1 MLNKYINRYFIDFY
15 IELHPYK
22 LVKIKSLNLYVRELS
37 FEKLSFCILDFLIF
51 GLAFSLTRPK
61 PVVFKQRD
69 YRNNLT
75 ERQFI
80 GFNFTL
86 SRYYLNTFFLNLISS
101 QFVLKLSKKNI
112 LNKSFSYSMELP
124 YFILRDSYYYVL
136 IKYLTI
142 NFDLKISFQFL
153 INNQSFLIFKCIL
166 ASYLNNEFE
175 QVLKSI

>member
-15 IELHPYK
+15 LELHPYN
-22 LVKIKSLNLYVRELS
+22 LVKVKSINLYVRELS

-51 GLAFSLTRPK
+51 GLAFCITRPK

-80 GFNFTL
+80 GFNFNL
-86 SRYYLNTFFLNLISS
+86 SPYYLNIFFFKLISS
-101 QFVLKLSKKNI
+101 QFSFKLSKKKI
-112 LNKSFSYSMELP
+112 SNKSFSYSMELP
-124 YFILRDSYYYVL
+124 YFILRDSYYYLL

-142 NFDLKISFQFL
+142 NFNLKISFQFL
-153 INNQSFLIFKCIL
+153 LNKQSFLIFQCIL
-166 ASYLNNEFE
+166 ASYLNNDLKL
-175 QVLKSI
+175 VLKSI